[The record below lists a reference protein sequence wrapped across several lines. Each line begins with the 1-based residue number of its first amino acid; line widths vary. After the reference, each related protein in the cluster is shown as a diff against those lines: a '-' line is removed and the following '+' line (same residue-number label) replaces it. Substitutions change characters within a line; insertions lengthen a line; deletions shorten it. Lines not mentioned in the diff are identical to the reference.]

1 MLDPATFF
9 NVLWFTLGAVVGS
22 FLNVVIVRLPAGE
35 SVVRPRSKCPRCG
48 DMIPSWLNIPILSW
62 LMLRGKC
69 RACRLPISIRY
80 PVVEL
85 LTALLFLAIGQRF
98 GPTLATAAGLIMA
111 GGLVAI
117 TFIDIDHWIIPDE
130 IAIPGVIIGV
140 LMRPFAFEV
149 AWWDGLVGAAVGAGS
164 LIAIRWIWWAGWK
177 SYVAIRAKIQP
188 GFVPEVDKSEGM
200 GLGDVTLLAMI
211 GAFLGPGGLLPTVLV
226 ASVAGT
232 IVGVVLQL
240 AARVG
245 VVPERSSD
253 AEGTGEAPDAPGGL
267 KASSAR
273 EPSSTPEPSSA
284 PEPSSLPDASASRG
298 PEASPSAAA
307 SAEEDDEDDDWV
319 PPPTAVP
326 FGPFLALGAL
336 AELLFSLRA
345 HLIGDQVVRMLLG

>member
-1 MLDPATFF
+1 MLDPNTFL

-48 DMIPSWLNIPILSW
+48 DMIPSWLNVPILSW

-69 RACRLPISIRY
+69 RACKLPISVRY

-98 GPTLATAAGLIMA
+98 GPTLATAAGLILA
-111 GGLVAI
+111 SGLVAI
-117 TFIDIDHWIIPDE
+117 TFIDIDHWLIPDE
-130 IAIPGVIIGV
+130 IALPGAVIGV
-140 LMRPFAFEV
+140 LIRPFAFDV
-149 AWWDGLVGAAVGAGS
+149 PWWDGVVGALVGAGA
-164 LIAIRWIWWAGWK
+164 LIAIRWIWWACWK
-177 SYVAIRAKIQP
+177 SYVAIRRMIQR
-188 GFVPEVDKSEGM
+188 GFTPEVDKSEGM

-211 GAFLGPGGLLPTVLV
+211 GGFLGPGGLLPTVLV

-232 IVGVVLQL
+232 IVGLLLQV
-240 AARVG
+240 AAHFGLVSRQ
-245 VVPERSSD
+245 
-253 AEGTGEAPDAPGGL
+253 AE
-267 KASSAR
+267 
-273 EPSSTPEPSSA
+273 PEPGEPPAQPGPPA
-284 PEPSSLPDASASRG
+284 PPATPAST
-298 PEASPSAAA
+298 EDE
-307 SAEEDDEDDDWV
+307 EEDEDDWV

>member
-1 MLDPATFF
+1 MLDPATFL

-48 DMIPSWLNIPILSW
+48 DMIPSWLNVPILSW

-98 GPTLATAAGLIMA
+98 GPTVTTAASLILA
-111 GGLVAI
+111 SGLVAI

-130 IAIPGVIIGV
+130 IAIPGAVIGV
-140 LMRPFAFEV
+140 LIRPFAFDV
-149 AWWDGLVGAAVGAGS
+149 PWWNGVVGALVGAGS
-164 LIAIRWIWWAGWK
+164 LIAVRWIWWAYWK
-177 SYVAIRAKIQP
+177 SYVALRRLIQR
-188 GFVPEVDKSEGM
+188 GFTPEVDKSEGM

-240 AARVG
+240 AARFG
-245 VVPERSSD
+245 LAPKPEALSEAIAPAGGFTPPTTGPD
-253 AEGTGEAPDAPGGL
+253 AAAVEAPGPAPTVDPSP
-267 KASSAR
+267 A
-273 EPSSTPEPSSA
+273 EP
-284 PEPSSLPDASASRG
+284 
-298 PEASPSAAA
+298 ASPPA
-307 SAEEDDEDDDWV
+307 SEDDEEDDWV